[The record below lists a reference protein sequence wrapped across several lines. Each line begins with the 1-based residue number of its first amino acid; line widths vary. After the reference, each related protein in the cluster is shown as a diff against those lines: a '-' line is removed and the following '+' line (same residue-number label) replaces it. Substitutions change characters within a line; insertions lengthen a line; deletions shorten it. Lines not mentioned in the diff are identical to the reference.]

1 MMTDSMKK
9 EFVGGGNSMR
19 WWLGGAKKK

>member
-9 EFVGGGNSMR
+9 EFVGGGNSMG